1 MKVSAIRSRTRGHA
15 RILSFGAHR
24 PNRIVGN
31 EEICGNIDSSDE
43 WIRTRSGIR
52 TRRFA
57 DGESVPEMAARA
69 GSKAL
74 SAAGVRPDEVS
85 CVVLASM
92 SYLYQ
97 APPAAAVCAS
107 QMGATTAGAFDT
119 GAACAGFSHALALAN
134 NMISVGDAKYVVVV
148 GAEKMTD
155 IVDPHDRSTAF
166 IFGDGAGAAVL
177 GPAPE
182 PGIGPVV
189 WGTDTS
195 AGSLDA
201 IRQSRSFA
209 ELRASGT
216 NESAP
221 WPYLEM
227 QGPKVFRWAIGSLAG
242 VARRA
247 MSAAGVSIADL
258 DAFIP
263 HQANARIIDAVAD
276 QLSLRPDTVVA
287 RTVCDEGNTSAA
299 SIPMAAEHLIGT
311 GRIQPGAL
319 CLTMGFG
326 SGLGYSAQ
334 VVRMP

>member
-1 MKVSAIRSRTRGHA
+1 MSAIRSRARGHA

-24 PNRIVGN
+24 PDRIVSN
-31 EEICGNIDSSDE
+31 EEICAYIDSSDE

-52 TRRFA
+52 TRRIA
-57 DGESVPEMAARA
+57 DNESVPEMAARA

-74 SAAGVRPDEVS
+74 SGAGVRPDEVS
-85 CVVLASM
+85 CVVVASM

-97 APPAAAVCAS
+97 APPAAAVCAA
-107 QMGATTAGAFDT
+107 QIGASTAGAFDI
-119 GAACAGFSHALALAN
+119 GAACAGFSHALAVAS
-134 NMISVGDAKYVVVV
+134 NMISAGDARYVVVA
-148 GAEKMTD
+148 GAEKMSE
-155 IVDPHDRSTAF
+155 IVDPRDRSTAF

-177 GPAPE
+177 GPAAE

-189 WGTDTS
+189 WGTDT
-195 AGSLDA
+195 GNLDA
-201 IRQSRSFA
+201 IRQARSFA
-209 ELRASGT
+209 ELRNGPESG
-216 NESAP
+216 AAF
-221 WPYLEM
+221 PYLEM
-227 QGPKVFRWAIGSLAG
+227 AGPTVFRWAISALAG

-247 MSAAGVSIADL
+247 LSAAGVAVTDL

-276 QLSLRPDTVVA
+276 QLGLREDAVVA
-287 RTVCDEGNTSAA
+287 RTVCEDGNISAA
-299 SIPMAAEHLIGT
+299 SIPMAADHLIST
-311 GRIQPGAL
+311 GGVQPGAL

>member
-1 MKVSAIRSRTRGHA
+1 VSAIRSRSRGHA

-31 EEICGNIDSSDE
+31 AEICANIDSSDE

-85 CVVLASM
+85 CVVVASM

-97 APPAAAVCAS
+97 APPAAAVCAG
-107 QMGATTAGAFDT
+107 QMGAASAGAFDT

-134 NMISVGDAKYVVVV
+134 SMIAVGDARYVVVV
-148 GAEKMTD
+148 GAERMSD
-155 IVDPHDRSTAF
+155 IVDPRDRSTAF

-177 GPAPE
+177 GPAAE

-189 WGTDTS
+189 WGTDT
-195 AGSLDA
+195 GSLDA
-201 IRQSRSFA
+201 IRQPRSFA
-209 ELRASGT
+209 DLRADPV
-216 NESAP
+216 SAAD
-221 WPYLEM
+221 WPYLQM
-227 QGPKVFRWAIGSLAG
+227 AGPKVFRWAIGALAG

-247 MSAAGVSIADL
+247 LSAAGVAVADL

-263 HQANARIIDAVAD
+263 HQANARIIDAVAA
-276 QLSLRPDTVVA
+276 QLGLREGAVVA
-287 RTVCDEGNTSAA
+287 RTVCEDGNTSAA

>member
-1 MKVSAIRSRTRGHA
+1 MSVIRSRARGHA
-15 RILSFGAHR
+15 RVLSFGAHR
-24 PNRIVGN
+24 PSRIVGN
-31 EEICGNIDSSDE
+31 EEICANIDSTDE

-57 DGESVPEMAARA
+57 DDESVPEMAARA

-74 SAAGVRPDEVS
+74 SAAGIRPDEVS

-97 APPAAAVCAS
+97 APSAAAVCAG
-107 QMGATTAGAFDT
+107 QMGAVSAGTFDT

-134 NMISVGDAKYVVVV
+134 SMIAVGDARYVVVV
-148 GAEKMTD
+148 GAERMSD

-166 IFGDGAGAAVL
+166 IFGDGAGAAVV
-177 GPAPE
+177 GPSAE
-182 PGIGPVV
+182 AGIGPVV
-189 WGTDTS
+189 WGTDT
-195 AGSLDA
+195 AGLDA
-201 IRQSRSFA
+201 IRQARSFA
-209 ELRASGT
+209 DLKGRPD
-216 NESAP
+216 SAADD
-221 WPYLEM
+221 WPYLQM
-227 QGPKVFRWAIGSLAG
+227 AGPKVFRWAIGALAG

-247 MSAAGVSIADL
+247 LSSAGVSVADL

-263 HQANARIIDAVAD
+263 HQANARIIDAVAE
-276 QLSLRPDTVVA
+276 QLGLRADAVVA
-287 RTVCDEGNTSAA
+287 RTVCEDGNTSSA
-299 SIPMAAEHLIGT
+299 SIPLAAEHLIGT

-334 VVRMP
+334 VIRIP

>member
-1 MKVSAIRSRTRGHA
+1 
-15 RILSFGAHR
+15 
-24 PNRIVGN
+24 
-31 EEICGNIDSSDE
+31 
-43 WIRTRSGIR
+43 
-52 TRRFA
+52 
-57 DGESVPEMAARA
+57 
-69 GSKAL
+69 
-74 SAAGVRPDEVS
+74 
-85 CVVLASM
+85 M

-97 APPAAAVCAS
+97 APPAAAVCAA
-107 QMGATTAGAFDT
+107 QMGAATAGAFDT

-134 NMISVGDAKYVVVV
+134 NMISVGDARYVVVA
-148 GAEKMTD
+148 GAEKMSD
-155 IVDPHDRSTAF
+155 IVDPRDRSTAF
-166 IFGDGAGAAVL
+166 IFGDGAGAAVI
-177 GPAPE
+177 GPAAE

-195 AGSLDA
+195 HLNV
-201 IRQSRSFA
+201 IRQARSFA
-209 ELRASGT
+209 DLRTSRGT
-216 NESAP
+216 PGDGTDPAAGAAAAAAD

-227 QGPKVFRWAIGSLAG
+227 VGPTVFRWAIGALAG

-247 MSAAGVSIADL
+247 LSAAGVSVADL

-276 QLSLRPDTVVA
+276 QLGLRADTVVA
-287 RTVCDEGNTSAA
+287 RTVRDDANTSAA
-299 SIPMAAEHLIGT
+299 SIPMAADHLIGT

>member
-1 MKVSAIRSRTRGHA
+1 MSVIRSRARGHA
-15 RILSFGAHR
+15 RVLSFGAHR
-24 PNRIVGN
+24 PSRIVGN
-31 EEICGNIDSSDE
+31 EEICANIDSTDE

-57 DGESVPEMAARA
+57 DDESVPEMAARA

-74 SAAGVRPDEVS
+74 SAAGIRPDEVS

-97 APPAAAVCAS
+97 APSAAAVCAG
-107 QMGATTAGAFDT
+107 QMGAVSAGTFDT

-134 NMISVGDAKYVVVV
+134 SMIAVGDARYVVVV
-148 GAEKMTD
+148 GAERMSD

-166 IFGDGAGAAVL
+166 IFGDGAGAAVV
-177 GPAPE
+177 GPSAE
-182 PGIGPVV
+182 AGIGPVV
-189 WGTDTS
+189 WGTDT
-195 AGSLDA
+195 AGLDA
-201 IRQSRSFA
+201 IRQARSFA
-209 ELRASGT
+209 DLKGRPD
-216 NESAP
+216 SAADD
-221 WPYLEM
+221 WPYLQM
-227 QGPKVFRWAIGSLAG
+227 AGPKVFRWAIGALAG

-247 MSAAGVSIADL
+247 LSSAGVSVADL

-263 HQANARIIDAVAD
+263 HQANARIIDAVAE
-276 QLSLRPDTVVA
+276 QLGLRPDAVVA
-287 RTVCDEGNTSAA
+287 RTVCEDGNTSSA
-299 SIPMAAEHLIGT
+299 SIPLAAEHLIGT

-334 VVRMP
+334 VIRIP